1 MSGSHRPAEVR
12 PMIVIEHQENA
23 PAGLLGEWLGERE
36 IPWENVRAT
45 TAPLPDPAAAAAIV
59 TLGSEHSAYSPAPE
73 WIGDELRFL
82 RAALA
87 QGTPVLGIC
96 FGAQALALAGQGR
109 VARAPGPEVGWVDPQ
124 SDVEQ
129 LRGPWLSWHYDAID
143 PPRGAIELAR
153 SNGALQAFALGPHLG
168 LQFHP
173 EVTPAIWQGW
183 AQGQPEASPAMPATR
198 RHSRSRCRR
207 AWASCAPGCSPC
219 WTGGARDWSPESSRR
234 RDPDGR
240 LGAPAG
246 PPEGPRFAPR
256 SRGRPAMRPTC
267 AAGR

>member
-23 PAGLLGEWLGERE
+23 PAGLLGEWLGKRE

-143 PPRGAIELAR
+143 PPPGAIELAR

-183 AQGQPEASPAMPATR
+183 AQGQPEAVARHAGDPAALALEV
-198 RHSRSRCRR
+198 S
-207 AWASCAPGCSPC
+207 A
-219 WTGGARDWSPESSRR
+219 
-234 RDPDGR
+234 R
-240 LGAPAG
+240 LGELRA
-246 PPEGPRFAPR
+246 RVFALLDWWR
-256 SRGRPAMRPTC
+256 ARLVA
-267 AAGR
+267 